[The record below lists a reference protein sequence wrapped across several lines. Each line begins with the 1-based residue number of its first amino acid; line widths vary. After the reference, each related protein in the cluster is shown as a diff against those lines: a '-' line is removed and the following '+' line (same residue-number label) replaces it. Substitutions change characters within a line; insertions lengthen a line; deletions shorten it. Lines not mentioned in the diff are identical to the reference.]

1 MLLHFST
8 LIWHTRCIDCH
19 SVRFVV
25 EFMHLILHN
34 SEIECFHNQEKLWNL
49 HQRLKRFPMNLSWFV
64 PIVRIYLWYV
74 QKWLNDRYESLSRCS
89 IDVYTSR
96 GPVRR
101 GIHFT
106 ELWMSKPLVLYY
118 KTKQAL
124 TARCRPAEVLLST
137 LSEGVRNI
145 SSTIKFVKKIFYKIA
160 YIRILKNQ
168 KHLFY

>member
-8 LIWHTRCIDCH
+8 LIWHTRCIDCR

-34 SEIECFHNQEKLWNL
+34 SEIECFHNQEKSWNL

-64 PIVRIYLWYV
+64 PIVRVYLWYV
-74 QKWLNDRYESLSRCS
+74 QKWLNDRYEGLSRCS

-96 GPVRR
+96 GPVRQ
-101 GIHFT
+101 GICYRQ
-106 ELWMSKPLVLYY
+106 LWMSKPLVLYD

-124 TARCRPAEVLLST
+124 TARCRPTEVLLST
-137 LSEGVRNI
+137 LSEGEQNI
-145 SSTIKFVKKIFYKIA
+145 SSTIKIVKETFFKIE
-160 YIRILKNQ
+160 YIRDFK
-168 KHLFY
+168 